1 MNFTYQA
8 LTWGFLLALLP
19 LLIHLIN
26 MMRHKRVEWAAM
38 EFLLASYKK
47 HRRWVWLKQLLL
59 LLLRIFII
67 GLIVAMLAQWDPGK
81 SWLTRFGGKETHHF
95 ILLDDSYS
103 MGELANGNTAF
114 ERARAIVGRIGTQA
128 SERSN
133 QRFTLIRFSKAGEAQ
148 QPAAQD
154 GTESE
159 TGTGVAVEAVADF
172 SGAYVDSDFPARLS
186 EQQKDIVITQT
197 DAGPLDALQLLQQLL
212 AKNPDQHRNV
222 YVVSDFRSRDWENPA
237 EIKETM
243 ASLSAESEEI
253 HLVDCVESG
262 NTNLAIT
269 ELVPADD
276 TRAAGV
282 PLFMH
287 LRVRNYGTEPATNV
301 QVKMRSIFHAKGT
314 VQSTD
319 STEVTGQIEELPVV
333 VFDNIE
339 AGATATKR
347 VQVFF
352 PEAGQHVVDAQLPE
366 DSVLADNSRFTVLD
380 FPEGD
385 HVLLI
390 DGTSD
395 QRNQYFITSVFR
407 PSQLT
412 NTGIVPDVQP
422 VEFLRDTPAEA
433 LSKYS
438 AIYLMDVGRLDGDAI
453 ANLEQYVS
461 RGGGLAWFAG
471 DQIDVNFFNENLYR
485 QGEGLMPVEFAG
497 PALLVPPFDVATPHL
512 DILDHPIFDFFLNER
527 NPLIRRVNIDQYMQV
542 TPQWAPA
549 EDSTARVICKLHNQQ
564 PFAVEQQFGNGRVVC
579 FTSTLNPE
587 WNNWG
592 QDPSFVVVILKL
604 HAHLTS
610 SQRILD
616 RWAVGAELNIALDL
630 QQYNKE
636 VTIITP
642 GSEPTTRPIEKM
654 EAVQTDPQSPV
665 MNAVFGGSKK
675 SVTTTGTSTSGIY
688 DVITQRSDGSFED
701 SRYALNVNAAEGD
714 TNRIEKERL
723 VASLEPIAI
732 QLSDLDAFQGSA
744 TQNVGGTASFWLMMI
759 LLAGLIGEQ
768 FLAYLLSYHTPK
780 GGTAP

>member
-59 LLLRIFII
+59 LLLRVFII

-81 SWLTRFGGKETHHF
+81 SWLTRFGAKETHHF
-95 ILLDDSYS
+95 LLLDDSYS

-114 ERARAIVGRIGTQA
+114 DRALTIVGRISSQA

-133 QRFTLIRFSKAGEAQ
+133 QRFTLLRFSKASGAT
-148 QPAAQD
+148 AL
-154 GTESE
+154 
-159 TGTGVAVEAVADF
+159 VEEIAEVTMNNVADF
-172 SGAYVDSDFPARLS
+172 SGAFVDSDFPERLS
-186 EQQKDIVITQT
+186 DRQKDMILTQA
-197 DAGPLDALQLLQQLL
+197 DNGPLPALQLLQTLI
-212 AKNPDQHRNV
+212 ARNPDQHRNV
-222 YVVSDFRSRDWENPA
+222 YLISDFRQNDWENPA
-237 EIKETM
+237 EIKE
-243 ASLSAESEEI
+243 ALANLSSQSEEI
-253 HLVDCVESG
+253 HLVDCVENG

-269 ELVPADD
+269 ELLPADD

-287 LRVRNYGTEPATNV
+287 LRVKNYGSEPATNV
-301 QVKMRSIFHAKGT
+301 QVKMRSIFHAQGT
-314 VQSTD
+314 VQAAEPA
-319 STEVTGQIEELPVV
+319 EVLGQIEELPVV

-339 AGATATKR
+339 PGVTATKR

-352 PEAGQHVVDAQLPE
+352 PEAGKHVVDAELPE
-366 DSVLADNSRFTVLD
+366 DSILADNSRFTVLD

-385 HVLLI
+385 HVLLV

-395 QRNQYFITSVFR
+395 QRNQYFINSVFR

-412 NTGIVPDVQP
+412 NTGIIPDVQP
-422 VEFLRDTPAEA
+422 VEFLRDTPAES

-438 AIYLMDVGRLDGDAI
+438 AIYLMDIGRLDPDAI
-453 ANLEQYVS
+453 TNLEQYVT

-471 DQIDVNFFNENLYR
+471 SQVDVKFFNDQLYR
-485 QGEGLMPVEFAG
+485 SGQGLMPVEFAG
-497 PALLVPPFDVATPHL
+497 SIINVPPLDEATPHL
-512 DILDHPIFDFFLNER
+512 DIIDHPVFDFFLNER
-527 NPLIRRVNIDQYMQV
+527 NPLIRRVSIDQYMQV
-542 TPQWAPA
+542 TPQWAPP
-549 EDSTARVICKLHNQQ
+549 EDSTVRVICKLHNQQ

-592 QDPSFVVVILKL
+592 QDPSFVVVLLKL

-616 RWAVGAELNIALDL
+616 RWPVGAELNIALDL
-630 QQYNKE
+630 QQYNNT
-636 VTIITP
+636 VTIFTP
-642 GSEPTTRPIEKM
+642 GEDPASRAIEKL
-654 EAVQTDPQSPV
+654 EAVQSDPQSPV
-665 MNAVFGGSKK
+665 INATFGGDATPSR
-675 SVTTTGTSTSGIY
+675 TTTGTTTSGIY
-688 DVITQRSDGSFED
+688 DVVTQRTDGAYED
-701 SRYALNVNAAEGD
+701 SRYALNVNAREGD
-714 TNRIEKERL
+714 TARIEKEQL
-723 VASLEPIAI
+723 IASLEPIAVR
-732 QLSDLDAFQGSA
+732 LSDLDAFQGSA
-744 TQNVGGTASFWLMMI
+744 SQNVGGTASFWLMMI
-759 LLAGLIGEQ
+759 LLAGLVGEQ

-780 GGTAP
+780 GGGVAT

>member
-59 LLLRIFII
+59 LLLRVFII

-95 ILLDDSYS
+95 ILLDDSFS

-114 ERARAIVGRIGTQA
+114 DRALSIVGRIGTQA

-133 QRFTLIRFSKAGEAQ
+133 QRFTLLRFSKAGELTVSEAENNSDADI
-148 QPAAQD
+148 AAI
-154 GTESE
+154 
-159 TGTGVAVEAVADF
+159 ADF
-172 SGAYVDSDFPARLS
+172 SGAFVDSDFPGRLS
-186 EQQKDIVITQT
+186 ERQKDIVMTQT
-197 DAGPLDALQLLQQLL
+197 DAGPLKALQLLQTLV
-212 AKNPDQHRNV
+212 AKSSNQHRNI
-222 YVVSDFRSRDWENPA
+222 YLVSDFRVQDWENPA
-237 EIKETM
+237 EVKETL
-243 ASLSAESEEI
+243 AGLSAESEEI

-287 LRVRNYGTEPATNV
+287 LRVKNYGTEPATNV

-314 VQSTD
+314 VQAAESG
-319 STEVTGQIEELPVV
+319 EVTGQIEELPIV
-333 VFDNIE
+333 VFENIE
-339 AGATATKR
+339 PGMTASKR

-352 PEAGQHVVDAQLPE
+352 PEAGQHVVDAELPE
-366 DSVLADNSRFTVLD
+366 DSILTDNSRYTVLD

-385 HVLLI
+385 NVLLI

-395 QRNQYFITSVFR
+395 LRNQYFITSVFR

-412 NTGIVPDVQP
+412 NTGIIPDVQP

-438 AIYLMDVGRLDGDAI
+438 AIYLMDVSRLDGDAI
-453 ANLEQYVS
+453 VNLEQYVS

-471 DQIDVNFFNENLYR
+471 EQIDINFFNENLYR
-485 QGEGLMPVEFAG
+485 NGEGLMPVEFAG
-497 PALLVPPFDVATPHL
+497 PAILVPPLDEATPHL
-512 DILDHPIFDFFLNER
+512 EIIDHPVFDFFLNER
-527 NPLIRRVNIDQYMQV
+527 NPLIRRVQIDQYLQV
-542 TPQWAPA
+542 SPQWEPA
-549 EDSTARVICKLHNQQ
+549 EDSTARIICKLHNQQ
-564 PFAVEQQFGNGRVVC
+564 PFAVEQQFGNGRVAC
-579 FTSTLNPE
+579 FTTTLNPE

-610 SQRILD
+610 NQRILD
-616 RWAVGAELNIALDL
+616 RWPVGTELKVALDL
-630 QQYNKE
+630 QRYTQD

-642 GSEPTTRPIEKM
+642 GGEATTRPIETIQ
-654 EAVQTDPQSPV
+654 AVTTDPQSPV
-665 MNAVFGGSKK
+665 MNAVFGGTKPSA
-675 SVTTTGTSTSGIY
+675 TTTGTSTSGIY
-688 DVITQRSDGSFED
+688 DIITQRNDGSFED
-701 SRYALNVNAAEGD
+701 SRYALNVNASEGD
-714 TNRIEKERL
+714 TARIDREQL
-723 VASLEPIAI
+723 VSSLEPIAI

-744 TQNVGGTASFWLMMI
+744 TSNIGGTASFWLMLI
-759 LLAGLIGEQ
+759 LLLGLIGEQ
-768 FLAYLLSYHTPK
+768 FFAYLLSYHTPK

>member
-26 MMRHKRVEWAAM
+26 MMRHKRVEWASM

-59 LLLRIFII
+59 LLLRVFII

-95 ILLDDSYS
+95 ILLDDSFS

-114 ERARAIVGRIGTQA
+114 ERALSIVGRIGTQA

-133 QRFTLIRFSKAGEAQ
+133 QRFTLVRFSKAGEIINNSD
-148 QPAAQD
+148 D
-154 GTESE
+154 GE
-159 TGTGVAVEAVADF
+159 TDAAVEAIADF
-172 SGAYVDSDFPARLS
+172 SGAFVDSDFPGRLS
-186 EQQKDIVITQT
+186 ERQKDIIMTQT
-197 DAGPLDALQLLQQLL
+197 DAGPLEALQLLQKLVG
-212 AKNPDQHRNV
+212 KNPDQHRNI
-222 YVVSDFRSRDWENPA
+222 YLVSDFRIQDWENPT
-237 EIKETM
+237 EIKETL
-243 ASLSAESEEI
+243 AGLSADSEEI
-253 HLVDCVESG
+253 HLVDCVEPG
-262 NTNLAIT
+262 NNNLAIT

-282 PLFMH
+282 PLFMD
-287 LRVRNYGTEPATNV
+287 LRVKNFGAEAASNV

-314 VQSTD
+314 VQAAES
-319 STEVTGQIEELPVV
+319 SEVTGQIEELPVV
-333 VFDNIE
+333 VFENIE
-339 AGATATKR
+339 SGATATKR

-366 DSVLADNSRFTVLD
+366 DSILADNSRFTVLD

-385 HVLLI
+385 NVLLV

-412 NTGIVPDVQP
+412 NTGIIPDVQP
-422 VEFLRDTPAEA
+422 VEFLRDTPAES

-453 ANLEQYVS
+453 ANLEQYVA

-471 DQIDVNFFNENLYR
+471 EQVDINFFNENLYR
-485 QGEGLMPVEFAG
+485 NGEGLMPVEFAG
-497 PALLVPPFDVATPHL
+497 PAILVPPLDEATPHL
-512 DILDHPIFDFFLNER
+512 EIINHPVFDFFLNER
-527 NPLIRRVNIDQYMQV
+527 NPLIRRVRIDQYMQV
-542 TPQWAPA
+542 SPTWKPA

-564 PFAVEQQFGNGRVVC
+564 PFAVEQQFGNGRVAC
-579 FTSTLNPE
+579 FTTTLNPE

-610 SQRILD
+610 NQRILD
-616 RWAVGAELNIALDL
+616 RWPVGAELNIALDL

-636 VTIITP
+636 VTVITP
-642 GSEPTTRPIEKM
+642 GPEPTTRPIETIQ
-654 EAVQTDPQSPV
+654 AVTADPQSPV
-665 MNAVFGGSKK
+665 MNAIFGGTKPSA
-675 SVTTTGTSTSGIY
+675 TTTGTSTSGVY
-688 DVITQRSDGSFED
+688 DVITQRNDGSFED
-701 SRYALNVNAAEGD
+701 LRYALNVNATEGD
-714 TNRIEKERL
+714 TSRIEKEQL
-723 VASLEPIAI
+723 IASLEPIAI

-744 TQNVGGTASFWLMMI
+744 SANVGGTASFWLMLI
-759 LLAGLIGEQ
+759 LLAGLVGEQ

-780 GGTAP
+780 GGTAA

>member
-1 MNFTYQA
+1 MNFTFQA

-59 LLLRIFII
+59 LLLRVFII

-114 ERARAIVGRIGTQA
+114 DRALTIVGRIGAQA

-133 QRFTLIRFSKAGEAQ
+133 QRFTLVRFSKA
-148 QPAAQD
+148 D
-154 GTESE
+154 GTAATVSDVDEIR
-159 TGTGVAVEAVADF
+159 ADTIADLQAAF
-172 SGAYVDSDFPARLS
+172 VDGDFAERLS
-186 EQQKDIVITQT
+186 DRQKDMILTQS
-197 DAGPLDALQLLQQLL
+197 DIGPLSALKILQQLVTR
-212 AKNPDQHRNV
+212 NPEQHRNV
-222 YVVSDFRSRDWENPA
+222 YMISDFRQNDWENPA
-237 EIKETM
+237 EIKEAL
-243 ASLSAESEEI
+243 ASLSAECEEI

-262 NTNLAIT
+262 NSNLAIT

-287 LRVRNYGTEPATNV
+287 LRVKNFGTEPATNV

-314 VQSTD
+314 VQAAEPA
-319 STEVTGQIEELPVV
+319 EVTGQIEELPVV
-333 VFDNIE
+333 VFENIE
-339 AGATATKR
+339 PGVTATKR

-366 DSVLADNSRFTVLD
+366 DSILTDNSRFTVLD

-385 HVLLI
+385 QVLLI

-395 QRNQYFITSVFR
+395 QRNQYFLTSVFR

-412 NTGIVPDVQP
+412 NTGIIPDVQP
-422 VEFLRDTPAEA
+422 TEFLRDTPAET

-438 AIYLMDVGRLDGDAI
+438 AIYLMDIGRLDGDAI
-453 ANLEQYVS
+453 TNLEQYVS

-471 DQIDVNFFNENLYR
+471 EQVDVNFFNENLYR
-485 QGEGLMPVEFAG
+485 NGEGLMPAEFAG
-497 PALLVPPFDVATPHL
+497 AAILVPPLDEATPHL
-512 DILDHPIFDFFLNER
+512 DIIDHPVFDFFLAER
-527 NPLIRRVNIDQYMQV
+527 NPLIRRVKIDQYMQV
-542 TPQWAPA
+542 SPQWAPA
-549 EDSTARVICKLHNQQ
+549 DDSTARVICRLHNRQ
-564 PFAVEQQFGNGRVVC
+564 PFAIEQQIGNGRVVC

-592 QDPSFVVVILKL
+592 QDPSFVVVLLKL

-616 RWAVGAELNIALDL
+616 RWPVGAELNIALDL
-630 QQYNKE
+630 QQYNNN
-636 VTIITP
+636 VTIFTP
-642 GSEPTTRPIEKM
+642 GDDPLTRPIEEL
-654 EAVQTDPQSPV
+654 EAVQSDPQSPV
-665 MNAVFGGSKK
+665 INAIFGGDATPST
-675 SVTTTGTSTSGIY
+675 TTTGTTTSGIY
-688 DVITQRSDGSFED
+688 DVITQRTDGSFED
-701 SRYALNVNAAEGD
+701 ARYALNVNAVEGD
-714 TNRIEKERL
+714 TARIDKEQL
-723 VASLEPIAI
+723 IASLEPIPL

-744 TQNVGGTASFWLMMI
+744 SQNIGGTASFWLMLL

-768 FLAYLLSYHTPK
+768 FLAYLLSYHTPR
-780 GGTAP
+780 GGATT